1 MKLRRFLP
9 LLAILAAPAAKAQ
22 TSLAL
27 ELPRAAASTEVNSTT
42 FFWAPAARFQIV
54 LSGTD
59 LSPLKGSKLTALE
72 FRNWTYPASR
82 IKKGDASVTLRASR
96 AARPP
101 SGASRNFA
109 SNFAGAPAT
118 LASGTVHF
126 ADAIPYGGGGPTPWG
141 DPRNFRILFSK
152 PYPYAGGDLLLDL
165 EVRALP
171 GKPLPFWLAR
181 ALSWKIPFKETFYG
195 SPTPGTAADFRPL
208 VYGSLLPGERTTLA
222 LEGVPAGAPAF
233 LLLGLSNTRFL
244 GFPLPMPAAFSG
256 GQAVFLRTSP
266 DLAFPAVSVKHALPA
281 GLSPSNPNLH
291 PFWTLQ
297 GEASVVLDFPWDPSF
312 LGGVLYAQWFTL
324 GVMGPG
330 YKPENRLAST
340 QGIRLPLLSA
350 TANLNA
356 AFLSAES
363 QDPKSKLSRAEDLSL
378 RFLPDL
384 RLEALR

>member
-1 MKLRRFLP
+1 MKTRRFLP
-9 LLAILAAPAAKAQ
+9 LLALLAAPAARAQ
-22 TSLAL
+22 TPLAL
-27 ELPRAAASTEVNSTT
+27 ELPRAAPSTEVNSAT
-42 FFWAPAARFQIV
+42 FFWSPAGRFQFV

-72 FRNWTYPASR
+72 FRNWTYTASR

-96 AARPP
+96 AAHPP
-101 SGASRNFA
+101 TGASRSFAANFG
-109 SNFAGAPAT
+109 GAPVT
-118 LASGTVHF
+118 LVSGAFHF
-126 ADAIPYGGGGPTPWG
+126 ADAVPYGGGGPTPWG
-141 DPRNFRILFSK
+141 DSRNFRLRFAN
-152 PYPYAGGDLLLDL
+152 PYPYSGGDLLLDM

-195 SPTPGTAADFRPL
+195 TPTPGTAADFRPL
-208 VYGSLLPGERTTLA
+208 VYGSLMPGERTTLA

-244 GFPLPMPAAFSG
+244 GFPLPMPVAFSG
-256 GQAVFLRTSP
+256 GRAVYLRTSP
-266 DLAFPAVSVKHALPA
+266 DLAFPSVSLKHTLPA
-281 GLSPSNPNLH
+281 GLSPSNPSLH
-291 PFWTLQ
+291 PYWTLQ
-297 GEASVVLDFPWDPSF
+297 GEASVALDIPWDPSF
-312 LGGVLYAQWFTL
+312 LGGTLYGQWFTL
-324 GVMGPG
+324 GVMGPNF
-330 YKPENRLAST
+330 KVQNRLAST

-350 TANLNA
+350 AAQLNA

-363 QDPKSKLSRAEDLSL
+363 QDPKAMLSRAESLSL